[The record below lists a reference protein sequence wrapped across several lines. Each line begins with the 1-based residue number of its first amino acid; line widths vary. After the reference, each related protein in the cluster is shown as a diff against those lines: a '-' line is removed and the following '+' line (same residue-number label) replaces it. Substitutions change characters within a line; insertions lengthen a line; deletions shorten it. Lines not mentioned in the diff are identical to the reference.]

1 MPFARDI
8 QTAILNLILR
18 GEEMGGFA
26 INDTTDPVED
36 FYVSLHTAD
45 PTDLG
50 TQATNEIAYTGYA
63 RPLVERTP
71 GGVHRFDVAAGV
83 ASPSSAIDFG
93 QCSAG
98 GGTVTHIG
106 IGRSASGPGNPI
118 LFGELEVPIVIEAG
132 DIPRLTTESTFILR

>member
-8 QTAILNLILR
+8 QTAILNLLLR

-45 PTDLG
+45 PTDTGNL
-50 TQATNEIAYTGYA
+50 TTNEIAYTGYA
-63 RPLVERTP
+63 RALVERSP

-83 ASPSSAIDFG
+83 ASPSSAIDFP

-106 IGRSASGPGNPI
+106 IGTGNSGPGNPL
-118 LFGELEVPIVIEAG
+118 LFGALETPIVIAPG
-132 DIPRLTTESTFILR
+132 DIPRLTTASTFTLR